1 VTSGRTAAPAPAPVQ
16 PEGPVTGPGAPLD
29 GAVPDAVHR
38 PGRRGADPDRT
49 ADRGSGS
56 DRESRAHPGPGVDD
70 VADDP
75 HALPLDVEEWLSW
88 LATEKGRA
96 PGTLAAY
103 RRDVRR
109 WCGWLRDRH
118 TPLGEAAEHHVEAYV
133 ADLRAGG
140 LAPATVARAVVAV
153 RSLHRFLADEGRTER
168 DPGARV
174 EAPRVPAGL
183 PKALTEDQVTALIGA
198 VVGDEPVA
206 RRDRAMLEVLYG
218 TGLRISELVGLRLG
232 DVDLESALIR
242 AFGKGAKERVV
253 PVGRPAVAALVDWL
267 GAGGRPALVPE
278 RWARR
283 SDADAVFLN
292 RRGGRLTRQ
301 GAWLVVK
308 RWGSEVGLDAVLT
321 PHVLRHSCATHML
334 DHGADI
340 RAVQELL
347 GHASISTTQVYTKVS
362 SERLVAAYRAAHPRA
377 VRVPPG

>member
-1 VTSGRTAAPAPAPVQ
+1 VARVPASAPADDRGGVGRT
-16 PEGPVTGPGAPLD
+16 G
-29 GAVPDAVHR
+29 
-38 PGRRGADPDRT
+38 DP
-49 ADRGSGS
+49 
-56 DRESRAHPGPGVDD
+56 
-70 VADDP
+70 ADDP
-75 HALPLDVEEWLSW
+75 EALPLDVEEWLSW

-96 PGTLAAY
+96 RATLAAY
-103 RRDVRR
+103 RRDARR
-109 WCGWLRDRH
+109 WCGWLRARGLGLDDV
-118 TPLGEAAEHHVEAYV
+118 GEADVEAYV
-133 ADLRAGG
+133 AALRHDD
-140 LAPATVARAVVAV
+140 LAPATVARAVVTV
-153 RSLHRFLADEGRTER
+153 RSLHRFLAEEGRSER

-183 PKALTEDQVTALIGA
+183 PKALTEPQVEALIGA
-198 VVGDEPVA
+198 VVGDDPLA
-206 RRDRAMLEVLYG
+206 RRDRAILEVLYG

-242 AFGKGAKERVV
+242 AFGKGSKERVV
-253 PVGRPAVAALVDWL
+253 PVGRPAVAALVAWF
-267 GAGGRPALVPE
+267 APGGRAALVPE

-301 GAWLVVK
+301 GAWLIVK

-347 GHASISTTQVYTKVS
+347 GHASVSTTQVYTKVS

-377 VRVPPG
+377 TAAGAVPSVSPR